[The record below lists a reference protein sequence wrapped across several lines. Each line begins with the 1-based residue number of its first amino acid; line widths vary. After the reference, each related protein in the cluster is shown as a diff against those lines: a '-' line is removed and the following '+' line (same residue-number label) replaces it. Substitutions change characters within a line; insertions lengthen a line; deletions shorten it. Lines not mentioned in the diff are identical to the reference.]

1 MGVHQSQCDDAH
13 PDDVTDFDTSGT
25 NPVQLTRGMEKT
37 VAALVKELKNLS
49 TEVKDDATLASVAS
63 VSAGNNADIG
73 KLIADAMAKVGQ
85 GETAVGP
92 VTW

>member
-1 MGVHQSQCDDAH
+1 MQSRVLLH
-13 PDDVTDFDTSGT
+13 KPGT

-73 KLIADAMAKVGQ
+73 KLIADAMAKVG
-85 GETAVGP
+85 
-92 VTW
+92 VTRVALGLGTCCHLSGDR